1 MTNQFFTASFLNH
14 LKIKKMAKQKG
25 IIKLEGTIGD
35 ITFHKSRDG
44 YIAKEKSSVSA
55 ERIANDPAF
64 QRTRENGAEFGR
76 AGKAGKVLR
85 NALRQLLQNASDSR
99 VVSRLTREMMR
110 VIQTDPINARGE
122 RTVTEGELGFLEGF
136 DFNID
141 GKLSTTL
148 YAPYTTTINRVAG
161 TVEIALAAFIPAV
174 MVSAPSGTTHF
185 RIFAAGAEVDF
196 STNSTVS
203 QVSDSGIMPW
213 DNVPTAAVTLSH
225 SLTANSTKPLF
236 AVLGIEFLQEVNGVQ
251 YPLKNGAF
259 NAMAIVKVS
268 AV

>member
-1 MTNQFFTASFLNH
+1 
-14 LKIKKMAKQKG
+14 
-25 IIKLEGTIGD
+25 
-35 ITFHKSRDG
+35 
-44 YIAKEKSSVSA
+44 
-55 ERIANDPAF
+55 
-64 QRTRENGAEFGR
+64 
-76 AGKAGKVLR
+76 VLR

-110 VIQTDPINARGE
+110 VIQTDAINARGE
-122 RTVTEGELGFLEGF
+122 RTVTAGELEFLQGF

-141 GKLSTTL
+141 GKLGTTL
-148 YAPYTTTINRVAG
+148 YAPFSATIDRIAG
-161 TVEIALAAFIPAV
+161 TVEIALSPFVPAV
-174 MVSAPSGTTHF
+174 MVAAPGGTTHF

-196 STNSTVS
+196 DKNSSIS

-213 DNVPTAAVTLSH
+213 DNVPTAALSLNH
-225 SLTANSTKPLF
+225 TLTANSTQALF

-268 AV
+268 GV